1 MSRAM
6 KIFDDEKLDVLFLLD
21 RDVRRFEKNG
31 GGSSDVVG
39 IICPF
44 PVEIGLSILKIRVRQ
59 ILGCLTIDYA
69 PADFGALVYFAFL

>member
-39 IICPF
+39 IICPL
-44 PVEIGLSILKIRVRQ
+44 PG
-59 ILGCLTIDYA
+59 
-69 PADFGALVYFAFL
+69 

>member
-31 GGSSDVVG
+31 EGGVVMWW
-39 IICPF
+39 
-44 PVEIGLSILKIRVRQ
+44 
-59 ILGCLTIDYA
+59 A
-69 PADFGALVYFAFL
+69 